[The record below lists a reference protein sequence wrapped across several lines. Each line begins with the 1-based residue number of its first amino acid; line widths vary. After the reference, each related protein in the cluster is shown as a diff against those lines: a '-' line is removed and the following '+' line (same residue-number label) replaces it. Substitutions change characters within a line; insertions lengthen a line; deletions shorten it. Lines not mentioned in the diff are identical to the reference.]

1 MDRLRGLRGGTL
13 LFYYMFTL
21 CAAVYGLRRDLTAY
35 NALLA
40 ARPARCAVCAL
51 SGLPAAAG
59 VPA

>member
-40 ARPARCAVCAL
+40 AAAL
-51 SGLPAAAG
+51 ALPG